1 MLENVVRYSCVKGHN
16 MIGETKYYLDF
27 KNKKVSEGVVISEQ
41 ITQSGYD
48 VYLLKTDKS
57 IEQIECCIAFANK
70 ELAEEELARKL
81 PLAKEMESINE
92 ETKKKLDFFRERIIG
107 KPKFKHLIGGNK

>member
-1 MLENVVRYSCVKGHN
+1 

-27 KNKKVSEGVVISEQ
+27 KNKKVSEGIVYSEQ

-57 IEQIECCIAFANK
+57 IEQIECCLAFNTK
-70 ELAEEELARKL
+70 EEASEAFIQKM

-92 ETKKKLDFFRERIIG
+92 ETKKKLDFFREKIIG
-107 KPKFKHLIGGNK
+107 KPKFKHLIGGK

>member
-1 MLENVVRYSCVKGHN
+1 

-48 VYLLKTDKS
+48 VYLLKTDTGV
-57 IEQIECCIAFANK
+57 EQIECCLAFNTK
-70 ELAEEELARKL
+70 EEADQASIQKM
-81 PLAKEMESINE
+81 PIAKEMEEINK
-92 ETKKKLDFFRERIIG
+92 ETKKKLDFFREKIIG
-107 KPKFKHLIGGNK
+107 KPKFKHLIGGK

>member
-1 MLENVVRYSCVKGHN
+1 

-48 VYLLKTDKS
+48 IYLLKTES
-57 IEQIECCIAFANK
+57 GVEQIECCLAFASK
-70 ELAEEELARKL
+70 ELAEKEYENKS
-81 PLAKEMESINE
+81 PLAKEMDEVNKEAKKRLDSI
-92 ETKKKLDFFRERIIG
+92 REKIIG
-107 KPKFKHLIGGNK
+107 KPKFKHLIGGK